1 MTIENFPWFQA
12 QLPVQKRGVVLFNVF
27 GVYIGN
33 PKTQKMTK
41 EKIKRKSRE
50 NSRKYIF
57 F

>member
-41 EKIKRKSRE
+41 EKIKRK
-50 NSRKYIF
+50 
-57 F
+57 